1 MSETKASGFGQVAGQ
16 PKKKKKAPNK
26 REVASSKYD
35 EMKGKGIKLI
45 FGVGHETTGA
55 TTYNELDIKN
65 LLAWL
70 DADPALCVGVLTG
83 AGGHF
88 STGMDLKAYLRGEC
102 PEVPGPGLA
111 GLTRTPPKA
120 PLIAAVEGYALAG
133 GFELVLACD
142 LVIASETATFGLP
155 EVNRGLIA
163 GSGGL
168 LRLAAV
174 LPRAVAMQLALTART
189 VTAVEAQRWG
199 LVNEVVPEGQALAA
213 SLELADRIADGPP
226 LAMRCTKELIAD
238 SPGWTSEQA
247 WRRQDELLAEVLA
260 GDEAREGAAA
270 FAERRPPEWGG
281 TTT

>member
-1 MSETKASGFGQVAGQ
+1 MSGNVVLETRGRVLVITINRPAVRNAVDL
-16 PKKKKKAPNK
+16 ATAT
-26 REVASSKYD
+26 EVAQ
-35 EMKGKGIKLI
+35 
-45 FGVGHETTGA
+45 A
-55 TTYNELDIKN
+55 LDR
-65 LLAWL
+65 L
-70 DADPALCVGVLTG
+70 DAEPALRVGVLTG

-88 STGMDLKAYLRGEC
+88 STGMDLKAYVRGER
-102 PEVPGPGLA
+102 PEVPGRGLA

-155 EVNRGLIA
+155 EVSRGLIA

-174 LPRAVAMQLALTART
+174 LPRAVAMQLALTAQT
-189 VTAVEAQRWG
+189 MTAIEAQRWG
-199 LVNEVVPEGQALAA
+199 LVNEVVTEGQALAA
-213 SLELADRIADGPP
+213 SLELAERIASGPP
-226 LAMRCTKELIAD
+226 LAMRCTKELISN
-238 SPGWTSEQA
+238 SPGWTSSEA

-281 TTT
+281 ATT

>member
-1 MSETKASGFGQVAGQ
+1 MSGDAGMRGDAGMGGVVVVETRGRVLVITINRPEVRNAIDLATATQVAQ
-16 PKKKKKAPNK
+16 A
-26 REVASSKYD
+26 
-35 EMKGKGIKLI
+35 
-45 FGVGHETTGA
+45 
-55 TTYNELDIKN
+55 LDR
-65 LLAWL
+65 L
-70 DADPALCVGVLTG
+70 DADPALRVGVLTG

-88 STGMDLKAYLRGEC
+88 STGMDLKAYLRGER
-102 PEVPGPGLA
+102 PEVPGRGLA

-120 PLIAAVEGYALAG
+120 PLIAAVEDYALAG